1 MLPKVLIGYD
11 DSPQGDDA
19 LWFGRSL
26 SEVLD
31 ARPIVTTVIAHTRHG
46 VEESDF
52 DEAVTK
58 FCEPLFDKARE
69 RIDAVEV
76 TAKPMVNDS
85 PAAGIYELTDWEKPT
100 AVVIGSTR
108 HGKSGRVQVG
118 TLGGSLLSGV
128 RCSVAVAPRGY
139 ADRRSGL
146 GRIGVAV
153 DGSSQS
159 WRALSAAAYL
169 AERANAP
176 LAILSVMGPPH
187 YVLGGLLSPLGPEEY
202 REYKEKEWESVYE
215 EASGRVPDGVAV
227 RAAASPWRARRGP
240 GRGGERSRPAPA
252 RLPGLWPGQGHP
264 ARQRLRPCHGRGPLP
279 RHGGPPGRRSHPA
292 RGVAP
297 DRRSRLGNSSR
308 LSRGVGRR
316 NCVPPETSSLRPA
329 PRHH

>member
-11 DSPQGDDA
+11 GSPQGDDA
-19 LWFGRSL
+19 LGFGWNL

-46 VEESDF
+46 QEESEF

-108 HGKSGRVQVG
+108 HGKTGRVQVG

-187 YVLGGLLSPLGPEEY
+187 YVLGGLLSPLGPDEY

-215 EASGRVPDGVAV
+215 EALGRVPDGVATEPLLLHGEPAEALAEAASDLDLLLLGSRGYGPV
-227 RAAASPWRARRGP
+227 KGTLLGSVSARVMAAAPCPVMVVPRGAGASPLEA
-240 GRGGERSRPAPA
+240 
-252 RLPGLWPGQGHP
+252 
-264 ARQRLRPCHGRGPLP
+264 
-279 RHGGPPGRRSHPA
+279 
-292 RGVAP
+292 
-297 DRRSRLGNSSR
+297 
-308 LSRGVGRR
+308 
-316 NCVPPETSSLRPA
+316 
-329 PRHH
+329 

>member
-11 DSPQGDDA
+11 GSPQGDDA

-46 VEESDF
+46 QEESEF

-69 RIDAVEV
+69 RIDAVKV

-202 REYKEKEWESVYE
+202 REYKEKEWESVHE
-215 EASGRVPDGVAV
+215 EASGRVPDGVAAEPLLLHGEPAEALAEAASDLDLLLLGSRGYGPV
-227 RAAASPWRARRGP
+227 KGTLLGSVSARVMAAAPCPVMVVPRGA
-240 GRGGERSRPAPA
+240 GAT
-252 RLPGLWPGQGHP
+252 
-264 ARQRLRPCHGRGPLP
+264 PLQ
-279 RHGGPPGRRSHPA
+279 A
-292 RGVAP
+292 
-297 DRRSRLGNSSR
+297 
-308 LSRGVGRR
+308 
-316 NCVPPETSSLRPA
+316 
-329 PRHH
+329 